1 MVFNFTFTNRIMKK
15 LIYILFLFP
24 LIAQA
29 QVNGTIQRTS
39 ATGVVRYFN
48 SGAAGIDTLVN
59 AGIGT
64 NGFVPVYNSTL
75 KKSVWTN
82 PTGFGTNFWSRNVGT
97 STLSPAIPNDKLN
110 MGTGSITGGV
120 GSFTSSGSTGAA
132 TITQSSGSGVG
143 LTITKG
149 GNGEGLVV
157 NKTSGSGAAAVVN
170 ETMLIG
176 SLTPIANGGSGSLS
190 PLEVAGTSGG
200 TGIAIVD
207 NNLMLNAQTYVLGQL
222 LFGGG
227 TRRAGILNF
236 RKGADTTLASGYG
249 GFSLAAT
256 KLISGNAFDRNGI
269 TFYADNGMSIFPDDA
284 SSIPGYKIH
293 RIYGYTAANSF
304 GVGTAGTDSIE
315 VHDNVTKQTK
325 LIPGNYYATAASIP
339 TQYWQRSGTTL
350 SPLTSGDNILT
361 TGNITGGV
369 GSFTSSG
376 STGAATITQSSGSGV
391 GLTITKGG
399 NGEGLIVNK
408 TSGSGNA
415 VTVTGGNTELV
426 GLTASS
432 ASVTASNG
440 VSGAFANNAT
450 SFETFRATNS
460 GSGLIASFRN
470 SGGEVA
476 SISNSGGAI
485 FSNQITVSTTSLPS
499 AIAASSTNSGG
510 RVLTLLGESSLEP
523 LAITQ
528 KGSGPLAT
536 FGTSDGTTYVGQSI
550 IRNNGSIYTRG
561 QLEVGNLLV
570 GDATDSVMVH
580 RAIDLTVRRVP
591 TTGTGSAVFSASP
604 TFTTGATID
613 AGTSNINFGSTSNY
627 GYMTL
632 NNDATLSGMLG
643 IFGGA
648 SGDLTTM
655 YVQVPSGGSHVLR
668 VGSTDA
674 LQTNSVGDLTIAG
687 SNATK
692 ASGTAWINPSD
703 SRLKTNIR
711 PYTKGLSEVLKIE
724 PKVWNFNKASGQ
736 NMAKD
741 NVSVIAQELQKV
753 MPEMVVPY
761 KGKLNGKDAE
771 LLSVDGS
778 DYTMLL
784 INAVKEQQA
793 IIEKLKERITALE
806 SK

>member
-1 MVFNFTFTNRIMKK
+1 MVFYTVGISKRNNMKK
-15 LIYILFLFP
+15 LLILLLLLPFFAK
-24 LIAQA
+24 AQTTYQLNYDSIRVNKTA
-29 QVNGTIQRTS
+29 GTGGTSLYGKVYLKNVTARSVGDSILTVVNGRIFKVPYSGVNLWSRTS
-39 ATGVVRYFN
+39 GMLTPATSTDSLRINGKTILGNTV
-48 SGAAGIDTLVN
+48 L
-59 AGIGT
+59 IGT
-64 NGFVPVYNSTL
+64 N
-75 KKSVWTN
+75 
-82 PTGFGTNFWSRNVGT
+82 
-97 STLSPAIPNDKLN
+97 
-110 MGTGSITGGV
+110 
-120 GSFTSSGSTGAA
+120 
-132 TITQSSGSGVG
+132 
-143 LTITKG
+143 
-149 GNGEGLVV
+149 
-157 NKTSGSGAAAVVN
+157 
-170 ETMLIG
+170 
-176 SLTPIANGGSGSLS
+176 TPIAGGVGSLS
-190 PLEVAGTSGG
+190 PLEVNGTSGG
-200 TGIAIVD
+200 TGIAIAD
-207 NNLMLNAQTYVLGQL
+207 NNLAGNAETYVAGFLNAA
-222 LFGGG
+222 GGN
-227 TRRAGILNF
+227 RKAAVIAF
-236 RKGADTTLASGYG
+236 RKGADTTANGYYG
-249 GFSLAAT
+249 VEAHAT
-256 KLISGNAFDRNGI
+256 KLTSGVGSDKFAWSF
-269 TFYADNGMSIFPDDA
+269 FADNGMAIFPGSGTDSFA
-284 SSIPGYKIH
+284 PGYKIH
-293 RIYGYTAANSF
+293 RIYGYTAATSF

-450 SFETFRATNS
+450 SFETLRATNS

-499 AIAASSTNSGG
+499 AIAASSTNTGG
-510 RVLTLLGESSLEP
+510 RVLTLLGESLLEP
-523 LAITQ
+523 LGITQ

-561 QLEVGNLLV
+561 QLEVGNLLE
-570 GDATDSVMVH
+570 GAATDSVMVH

-613 AGTSNINFGSTSNY
+613 AGTSDINFGSTSNY

-655 YVQVPSGGSHVLR
+655 YVQAPSGGSHVLR

-761 KGKLNGKDAE
+761 KGKLNGKDAD